1 MAQYSEGL
9 IHENIPVELH
19 RRRIVVCPRH
29 RLRCPHKY
37 RVHDPVTVASLLARG
52 GKIIADYGSFQ
63 LIELDAPTLT
73 SMARDVELE
82 DESDVIE
89 LHAARINTR
98 EAAVKAQR
106 RALAGF
112 PGKRLHLVQFA
123 GPVKPEWIEDLEKS
137 GARIVSYIP
146 NNAYLVYGDAP
157 GFTKMQNWAG
167 TNALVQWEG
176 DYADDYKINPRAR
189 LTNELGQAQTPVTDW
204 FAIQLV
210 ADDAANTNTLA
221 LIDQLK
227 LAPIQN
233 QFRTLD
239 YLNVIVRLPAARLNE
254 IAARPE
260 VVSIQPYL
268 DRRKFC
274 ERQAQIMAGNLSGNV
289 PSGPGYLAWLASKG
303 FTQAQFDASG
313 FVVDVSDSGID
324 DGTTT
329 PNHFGLFKT
338 GNIAS
343 TSRVAYARLE
353 GSANSGSTLQG
364 CDGHGN
370 LNGHIIA
377 GYDDLAGFPFA
388 DASGYHYGLGICP
401 FVKIGSSVVFDPA
414 NFTSPNYANLQSR
427 AYRDG
432 ARVSNNSWG
441 ADTAGAYDGGRANL
455 RRTRARCAARRFG
468 GAQFGQSRNG
478 HCLRGGQRR
487 PRCRPRS
494 ARRAR
499 PRMSS
504 RWGPLKTCRPLAAR
518 MPAAFPTTAP
528 ITPMTSFIFPAAV
541 PALMAASSRTFAHR
555 EPTSAA
561 AWRSPRRPR
570 DRHSQCLLQRRRRE
584 WWRGFDF
591 FPVGGTTILHGQF
604 RHKPLDA
611 GHRRGMRFVAA
622 ILYQSKPHA
631 AQPGHDQILSDEFR
645 ALPDR
650 R

>member
-1 MAQYSEGL
+1 M
-9 IHENIPVELH
+9 N
-19 RRRIVVCPRH
+19 
-29 RLRCPHKY
+29 
-37 RVHDPVTVASLLARG
+37 DPAVAASLLARG
-52 GKIIADYGSFQ
+52 GKVIADYGGFQ
-63 LIELDAPTLT
+63 LIELDTPTLMT
-73 SMARDVELE
+73 LAKGVELE

-89 LHAARINTR
+89 LNTARLNTR
-98 EAAVKAQR
+98 DVMVKAQR
-106 RALAGF
+106 KAVSAF
-112 PGKRLHLVQFA
+112 IGKRLHLVQFA
-123 GPVKPEWIEDLEKS
+123 GPVKPEWIDELEKS

-157 GFTKMQNWAG
+157 CFAKMQNWAV

-176 DYADDYKINPRAR
+176 DYADNYKINPRAR
-189 LTNELGQAQTPVTDW
+189 LTNELGQAQMPATDL

-233 QFRTLD
+233 QFRALD
-239 YLNVIVRLPAARLNE
+239 YLNIIVRLPTARLGE

-268 DRRKFC
+268 ERRKFC

-289 PSGPGYLAWLASKG
+289 PNGPGYLAWLAGKG

-338 GNIAS
+338 GNLAS

-377 GYDDLAGFPFA
+377 GYDDQAGFPFA

-401 FVKIGSSVVFDPA
+401 FVKVGSSVIFDPA
-414 NFTSPNYANLQSR
+414 TFTSPNYANLQSR

-441 ADTAGAYDGGRANL
+441 ADTAGDYDVDAQTYDALVRDAQPAGSEVPNSGNQGMVIVF
-455 RRTRARCAARRFG
+455 AAGNAGPDAATVGSPGTAKNVISVGAAENVQAFG
-468 GAQFGQSRNG
+468 GSDASGVSDSGADNANDIIYF
-478 HCLRGGQRR
+478 
-487 PRCRPRS
+487 
-494 ARRAR
+494 
-499 PRMSS
+499 SS
-504 RWGPLKTCRPLAAR
+504 RGPCSDGRIKPDIC
-518 MPAAFPTTAP
+518 AP
-528 ITPMTSFIFPAAV
+528 GTHISGGVAQS
-541 PALMAASSRTFAHR
+541 AS
-555 EPTSAA
+555 
-561 AWRSPRRPR
+561 
-570 DRHSQCLLQRRRRE
+570 
-584 WWRGFDF
+584 
-591 FPVGGTTILHGQF
+591 PV
-604 RHKPLDA
+604 
-611 GHRRGMRFVAA
+611 
-622 ILYQSKPHA
+622 
-631 AQPGHDQILSDEFR
+631 
-645 ALPDR
+645 
-650 R
+650 